1 MKLIVLGGTGG
12 TGRQIVQQAL
22 EAGHDVTV
30 LARDPAKVVTQHPRL
45 RVAPGDA
52 GDSPKMVDAMRG
64 QDAVISAL
72 GRGLSFKSEHL
83 MERSVPEILS
93 SMKTAG
99 VRRMVFMSAWG
110 VGDTKQDA
118 PLLPKIFFNT
128 LLRGIYADK
137 LAGDKLIR
145 KSDLDWTIVLP
156 TKLDDGPLTRNY
168 RTGERL
174 PMKGMPSISRADTA
188 HFILDRVNDP
198 ASIRKSLVVSY

>member
-1 MKLIVLGGTGG
+1 MKLLVLGGTGG

-30 LARDPAKVVTQHPRL
+30 LARDPAKVAQQPRL
-45 RVAPGDA
+45 RSVGGDVADTQ
-52 GDSPKMVDAMRG
+52 KVIDAMRG

-83 MERSVPEILS
+83 IERSVPGILS
-93 SMKTAG
+93 AMKTAG
-99 VRRMVFMSAWG
+99 VRRLIFMSAWG

-118 PLLPKIFFNT
+118 PLLPKMFFNT

-137 LAGDKLIR
+137 LAGDELIR

-156 TKLDDGPLTRNY
+156 TKLHDGPLTRNY

-174 PMKGMPSISRADTA
+174 PMKGMASISRADTA
-188 HFILDRVNDP
+188 HFMLDRINDR

>member
-1 MKLIVLGGTGG
+1 MPQRIPSYLLALAVGELEFRPLGS
-12 TGRQIVQQAL
+12 R
-22 EAGHDVTV
+22 AGVYAEPPV
-30 LARDPAKVVTQHPRL
+30 VELAAWELADT
-45 RVAPGDA
+45 
-52 GDSPKMVDAMRG
+52 PKMIDAMRG

-83 MERSVPEILS
+83 IERSVPGILS
-93 SMKTAG
+93 AMKTAG
-99 VRRMVFMSAWG
+99 VRRLIFMSAWG

-118 PLLPKIFFNT
+118 PLLPKVFFNT

-137 LAGDKLIR
+137 LAGDVMMR

-156 TKLDDGPLTRNY
+156 TKLHDGPLTRNY

-174 PMKGMPSISRADTA
+174 PMKGMASISRADTA
-188 HFILDRVNDP
+188 HFMLDRINDR

>member
-1 MKLIVLGGTGG
+1 VKLIVLGGTGG

-22 EAGHDVTV
+22 EADHDVTV
-30 LARDPAKVVTQHPRL
+30 VARNPAKVAQQPRL
-45 RVAPGDA
+45 RIVAGDA
-52 GDSPKMVDAMRG
+52 ADTAKMIDAMRG

-83 MERSVPEILS
+83 IERSVPGILIA
-93 SMKTAG
+93 MKTAG
-99 VRRMVFMSAWG
+99 VRRLIVMSAWG

-137 LAGDKLIR
+137 LAGDEMIR

-156 TKLDDGPLTRNY
+156 TKLHDGPLTRTY
-168 RTGERL
+168 RSGERL
-174 PMKGMPSISRADTA
+174 PIKGMPSISRADTA
-188 HFILDRVNDP
+188 HFMLDRINDR
-198 ASIRKSLVVSY
+198 ASIRQSLVVSY